1 MNISEENQ
9 LPDFTWEQLKDFC
22 NSLSDEQLSQNVRVI
37 QEEGSLE
44 IDSASEI
51 GDDHYKF
58 DDEEHSV
65 TKSDFDP
72 EYDLDGR
79 YKTLEEAIEKEDYVL
94 TPKTNV
100 YLFERF

>member
-1 MNISEENQ
+1 MNISEEKE
-9 LPDFTWEQLKDFC
+9 PFTWAKLKDFC

-37 QEEGSLE
+37 QEEGSIE

-58 DDEEHSV
+58 DDEEYSF
-65 TKSDFDP
+65 TKADFDP
-72 EYDLDGR
+72 EYDLDGK
-79 YKTLEEAIEKEDYVL
+79 YKTFEEAIEKEDYVF